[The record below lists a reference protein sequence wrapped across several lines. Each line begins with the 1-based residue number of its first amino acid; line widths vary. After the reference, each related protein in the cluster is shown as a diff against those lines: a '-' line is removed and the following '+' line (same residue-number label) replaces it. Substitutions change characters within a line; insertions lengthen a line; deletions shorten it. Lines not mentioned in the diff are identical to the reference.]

1 MKPFNLEK
9 AKRGAAVC
17 MRDGTPVKILDF
29 DYNGCILYKYPV
41 KDPYSDETVKSE
53 YYMMHVDREGK
64 FNNGKDSDRKW
75 SDFDLFMVP
84 TIGYMNIYKL
94 TNWKDEKLEGSMLH
108 PDIESCEANRL
119 SHNCFFCMAK
129 VELLDE
135 DFTFDSQSE
144 ETHGTIDD
152 TPF

>member
-1 MKPFNLEK
+1 MKPFDLEK
-9 AKRGAAVC
+9 AKNGAAVC
-17 MRDGTPVKILDF
+17 MRDGTPVKILDT
-29 DYNGCILYKYPV
+29 DYNGYILYKYPLLDSDGTL
-41 KDPYSDETVKSE
+41 KNEYSI
-53 YYMMHVDREGK
+53 MHVDQDGK
-64 FNNGKDSDRKW
+64 FIFLKGEERKW

-94 TNWKDEKLEGSMLH
+94 TDRKDERLEGSMLH
-108 PDIESCEANRL
+108 PDIESCQANRL

-129 VELLDE
+129 VELLDNE
-135 DFTFDSQSE
+135 NFTFDSQPE